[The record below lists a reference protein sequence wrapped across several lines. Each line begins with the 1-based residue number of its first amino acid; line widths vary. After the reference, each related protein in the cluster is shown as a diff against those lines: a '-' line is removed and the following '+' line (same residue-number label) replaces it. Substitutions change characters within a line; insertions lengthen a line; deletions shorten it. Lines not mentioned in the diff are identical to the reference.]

1 MQCSTNNM
9 EKKTFRVREC
19 AVSPAEGSASAGD
32 SILIAGSCAL
42 FGAQVIAERNR
53 ELIKQRFP
61 GRTAARC
68 LALYSENDPRLSSES
83 IAEVQLPKTADV
95 TSVCIPGDG
104 GILAAL
110 WDLSVEAKT
119 GFEADLRKIPLRQEV
134 IEVCELVDVNP
145 YRLHAKGCILF
156 TARNGDAAKKALED
170 EGIPCT
176 VIGWMDKTKGRKL
189 HSGEILTYLDFPAPD
204 ELGRITLLQE
214 NPAADIE

>member
-1 MQCSTNNM
+1 M

-19 AVSPAEGSASAGD
+19 AVSPVEGSASAGD

-42 FGAQVIAERNR
+42 FGAQAIAERNR

-68 LALYSENDPRLSSES
+68 FALYSENDPRLSPENIS
-83 IAEVQLPKTADV
+83 EVQLPKLANV

-134 IEVCELVDVNP
+134 IEVCELADVNP

-156 TARNGDAAKKALED
+156 TARNGETAKKALE
-170 EGIPCT
+170 EEEIPCT
-176 VIGWMDKTKGRKL
+176 VIGWMDRTKGE
-189 HSGEILTYLDFPAPD
+189 SSTA
-204 ELGRITLLQE
+204 GRS
-214 NPAADIE
+214 

>member
-1 MQCSTNNM
+1 M

-19 AVSPAEGSASAGD
+19 AVSPVEGSASAGD

-42 FGAQVIAERNR
+42 FGAQAIAERNR

-68 LALYSENDPRLSSES
+68 FALYSERLSPES
-83 IAEVQLPKTADV
+83 IADVRLPKTAHV

-134 IEVCELVDVNP
+134 IEVCELADVNP
-145 YRLHAKGCILF
+145 DRLHAKGCILL
-156 TARNGDAAKKALED
+156 TARNGETAKKALE
-170 EGIPCT
+170 EEEIPCT
-176 VIGWMDKTKGRKL
+176 VIGWMDRTKGRKL
-189 HSGEILTYLDFPAPD
+189 HSGEILTYLDFPAKD

-214 NPAADIE
+214 NPAAGI

>member
-19 AVSPAEGSASAGD
+19 AVSPVEGSASAGD

-68 LALYSENDPRLSSES
+68 LALYSENDPRLSPES

-134 IEVCELVDVNP
+134 
-145 YRLHAKGCILF
+145 AKGCILF
-156 TARNGDAAKKALED
+156 TARNGEAAKKALED